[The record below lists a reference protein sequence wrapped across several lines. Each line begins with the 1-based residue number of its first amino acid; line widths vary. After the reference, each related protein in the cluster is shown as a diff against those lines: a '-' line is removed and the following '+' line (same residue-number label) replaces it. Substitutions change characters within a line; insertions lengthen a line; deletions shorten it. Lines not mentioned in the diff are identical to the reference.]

1 MRRWYLL
8 IIRVTHKLLFM
19 KSTFLLHSA
28 RNAFVASILV
38 LALGIGTFFAF
49 EPSVGR
55 AIGSNFTVSQTIT
68 AEISFLA
75 TTSATTMVGG
85 IAGVTGGYAT
95 GTNMTVVSTNN
106 SAGYNMTLQ
115 FSSSTAMNLN
125 NGTSFINNYT
135 PAATTAPD
143 FVWADNSSGQAAEF
157 GYTVRA
163 STTGE
168 VDPSFRNNASAC
180 NTGATETDNRCW
192 QNPTSTVA
200 ETIINT
206 SSATPSSTTT
216 IKFRVSVPN
225 APSPTLPTGIYVAT
239 GTLTAVVNP

>member
-1 MRRWYLL
+1 MRTQVLSSAQSALVASLL
-8 IIRVTHKLLFM
+8 IV
-19 KSTFLLHSA
+19 
-28 RNAFVASILV
+28 
-38 LALGIGTFFAF
+38 ALGFVTFFVF

-55 AIGSNFTVSQTIT
+55 AIGSQFTVSQTIT

-75 TTSATTMVGG
+75 TTTATTMNGS

-95 GTNMTVVSTNN
+95 GTNLTVVSTNN
-106 SAGYNMTLQ
+106 STGYNMTLQ

-135 PAATTAPD
+135 PTLTTAPD
-143 FVWADNSSGQAAEF
+143 FLWADNSSGQAAEF

-163 STTGE
+163 STTSQ
-168 VDPSFRNNASAC
+168 VDLSFRNDGSSC
-180 NTGATETDNRCW
+180 NIGAGETDNRCW
-192 QNPTSTVA
+192 QNPTSTIA

-216 IKFRVSVPN
+216 IKFKVAVPN
-225 APSPTLPTGIYVAT
+225 SPSPTLPTGVYVAT
-239 GTLTAVVNP
+239 GTLTAVTNP

>member
-1 MRRWYLL
+1 
-8 IIRVTHKLLFM
+8 M

-28 RNAFVASILV
+28 RNAFVASLLV

-55 AIGSNFTVSQTIT
+55 AIGSNFTVSQSIT
-68 AEISFLA
+68 GEISFIA

-85 IAGVTGGYAT
+85 IAGLTGGYAT

-106 SAGYNMTLQ
+106 STGYNMTLQ
-115 FSSSTAMNLN
+115 FSSTTAMKLN
-125 NGTSFINNYT
+125 GASSTINNYT
-135 PAATTAPD
+135 PASPSAPD
-143 FVWADNSSGQAAEF
+143 FQWVDNPSGGAAEF

-168 VDPSFRNNASAC
+168 VDLSFRNDGASAC
-180 NTGATETDNRCW
+180 NTGSTETDNRCW

-206 SSATPSSTTT
+206 SSATTYSTTT
-216 IKFRVSVPN
+216 IKFKIAVPSS
-225 APSPTLPTGIYVAT
+225 PSPVLPTGIYVAT
-239 GTLTAVVNP
+239 GTLTALQNP

>member
-1 MRRWYLL
+1 MNNTHLL
-8 IIRVTHKLLFM
+8 NSVQK
-19 KSTFLLHSA
+19 
-28 RNAFVASILV
+28 AFVAAFLIF
-38 LALGIGTFFAF
+38 ALGVLTFFAF

-55 AIGSNFTVSQTIT
+55 AISSNFTVSQTIS

-75 TTSATTMVGG
+75 TTSVTTMVGS

-95 GTNMTVVSTNN
+95 GTNLTVVSTNN
-106 SAGYNMTLQ
+106 STGYNMTLQ

-125 NGTSFINNYT
+125 NGVAFINNYT
-135 PAATTAPD
+135 PAATSAPD
-143 FVWADNSSGQAAEF
+143 FVWVDNSSGQAAEF

-168 VDPSFRNNASAC
+168 VDPSFRNNGSAC
-180 NTGATETDNRCW
+180 NVGATETDDRCW

-216 IKFRVSVPN
+216 IKFKVAVPN
-225 APSPTLPTGIYVAT
+225 SPSPTLPTGVYIAT
-239 GTLTAVVNP
+239 GTLTAVTNP